1 MSETAVSALN
11 YLREGDCPI
20 SVLEVEVELPLML
33 VQTITS
39 L

>member
-1 MSETAVSALN
+1 MLETAVLALK

-20 SVLEVEVELPLML
+20 SVLEVEVALPLML